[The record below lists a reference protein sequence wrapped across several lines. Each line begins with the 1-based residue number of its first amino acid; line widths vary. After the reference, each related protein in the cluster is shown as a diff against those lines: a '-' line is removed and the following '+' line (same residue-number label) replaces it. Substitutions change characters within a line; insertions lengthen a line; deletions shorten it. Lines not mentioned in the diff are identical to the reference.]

1 MNLFEGDDW
10 GGRRGRR
17 RERELRGVCRN
28 DLQHRKPSDSEIYLL
43 DWLNLKDNTKL
54 KFPQN
59 FGTPSFEDKTKT
71 LESKKQEGK
80 LVQEQ
85 LITTIDNCTI
95 DSNYSYI
102 NTITWDLNI
111 ATKLALERPNIANCP
126 TVLSLWCLYWS
137 YISHPDLRESS
148 NVNMAK
154 EEEDERYVLHALKK
168 KMLCKLYLSVCL
180 YFYLKQL

>member
-1 MNLFEGDDW
+1 M
-10 GGRRGRR
+10 
-17 RERELRGVCRN
+17 
-28 DLQHRKPSDSEIYLL
+28 
-43 DWLNLKDNTKL
+43 NLKDNTKL

-102 NTITWDLNI
+102 NTIT
-111 ATKLALERPNIANCP
+111 
-126 TVLSLWCLYWS
+126 
-137 YISHPDLRESS
+137 
-148 NVNMAK
+148 
-154 EEEDERYVLHALKK
+154 
-168 KMLCKLYLSVCL
+168 
-180 YFYLKQL
+180 